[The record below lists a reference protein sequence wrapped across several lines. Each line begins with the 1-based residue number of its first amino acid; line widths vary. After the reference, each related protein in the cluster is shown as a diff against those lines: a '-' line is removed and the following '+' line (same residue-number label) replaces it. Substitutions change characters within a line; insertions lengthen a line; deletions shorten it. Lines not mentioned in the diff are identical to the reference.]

1 MPIPQNPPAGQMPP
15 FPASPGMP
23 PSQPRRLA
31 GVQAVLAVASG
42 KGGVGKSTVAVNLAA
57 AFLKLGKK
65 VGLLDADIYG
75 PSQHIMLGLQDHAPQ
90 ADENKKILPIEKFG
104 IKLMTFGFFVK
115 AEEAVVWRGPMVGRM
130 IQQFV
135 DDVQW
140 GELDVIVVDLPPGT
154 GDVQLTLTQI
164 LPLTGV
170 VIVSTPQDVALADA
184 IKGINMFQ
192 KVNVQV
198 LGLVENMSY
207 FECPKC
213 HHHANIFSHGGTRH
227 KAEEMGVP
235 FLGELPLEEATRGC
249 GDQGKPIMIKE
260 PDSEQARRFLEIA
273 GRVWAAI
280 EAGKKSA
287 PVFKTNLGAPPP
299 QKFDV

>member
-1 MPIPQNPPAGQMPP
+1 MPIPQNSPAGQAPIPQPP
-15 FPASPGMP
+15 QP
-23 PSQPRRLA
+23 PRRLA
-31 GVQAVLAVASG
+31 EVKAVVAVASG
-42 KGGVGKSTVAVNLAA
+42 KGGVGKSTVAVNLAMA
-57 AFLKLGKK
+57 LLKLGNK

-75 PSQHIMLGLQDHAPQ
+75 PSQHIMLGLKDHTPQ
-90 ADENKKILPIEKFG
+90 ADENKKILPIERFG

-115 AEEAVVWRGPMVGRM
+115 AEEAVVWRGPMVGKM

-140 GELDVIVVDLPPGT
+140 GELDVIIVDLPPGT

-192 KVNVQV
+192 KVNVPV
-198 LGLVENMSY
+198 VGLVENMSY
-207 FECPKC
+207 FACPKC
-213 HHHANIFSHGGTRH
+213 GHHANIFSHGGTKH

-235 FLGELPLEEATRGC
+235 FLGELPLEEATRTC
-249 GDQGKPIMIKE
+249 GDQGKPIVMKE
-260 PDSEQARRFLEIA
+260 PDSHQARRFLEIA
-273 GRVWAAI
+273 GRVWAAV
-280 EAGKKSA
+280 EVGKKAA
-287 PVFKTNLGAPPP
+287 PVFKTNLGQPPA